1 MQELKKVQTVYVN
14 VDIFL
19 QKLRD
24 GSNSIKVWAKTASLV
39 TINICLF
46 YCTCQMYALSMFS
59 HLSVFLSS
67 CE

>member
-24 GSNSIKVWAKTASLV
+24 GSNSIKVWADFSNNQHLLV
-39 TINICLF
+39 L
-46 YCTCQMYALSMFS
+46 L
-59 HLSVFLSS
+59 HLSNVCFVYVQSS
-67 CE
+67 LCLPV